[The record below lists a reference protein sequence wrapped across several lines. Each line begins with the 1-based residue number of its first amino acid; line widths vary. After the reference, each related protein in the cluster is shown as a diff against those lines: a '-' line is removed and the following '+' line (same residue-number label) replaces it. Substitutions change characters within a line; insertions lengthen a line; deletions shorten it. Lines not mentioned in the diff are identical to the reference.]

1 VPFEDLNHQGD
12 PINMRLQPDGR
23 RAFQGLPHE
32 LLTFSAW
39 NRILCLVL
47 AWYVGGLLISGRSSD
62 AWASVVIQ
70 TPADVS
76 GPGDQ
81 DAPPTRSKRPAV
93 LLRISLPVT
102 VASAAGLKS
111 SLQQIAENAPTVVR
125 PSDRLAVVLEFDT
138 AGGKTGRGSELE
150 GCQLLA
156 RYLVSAELNR
166 VETIAYLPGG
176 GERGARLAGHA
187 VLIALAANQI
197 VMGPNTSIG
206 EAGIDEPNIDNLLRE
221 IYRNIAS
228 QRLILPIPMA
238 LAMLDKDRQLFRVQ
252 TDRGP
257 VFVDADDLAE
267 LESQGQAL
275 ETNTLVERGS
285 LGRFTGQQLESFR
298 LIRYQL
304 NSRNELAAALNLVPN
319 SLDYSPAFEGQWR
332 AVEINLGTYIDE
344 RSVQWLMRSLGNQL
358 ARGKPPNLVVINLEN
373 INGNLD
379 ACLKLARFLI
389 DLDENKLQTVAHLKG
404 NVRGPAALVALCCDQ
419 LLMAADARLGGELD
433 EIDQQ
438 QLQSESWDDLLPI
451 VRSLARDL
459 DRDWSLMMA
468 MLKPDLVVNRCRHNL
483 TGQIRLLSPEEL
495 RDFKDRDSW
504 GVLEP
509 LDAGSG
515 ISGPLAEQLQVA
527 RALASDGAELAA
539 FYQLEQPPVPLQSTA
554 TDRYIERFANFLT
567 RPGVSMLL
575 LFMAVFLLSGEMSSP
590 GLGVSGFFS
599 SIFFLLFFWSHYLEG
614 NAGWFEIL
622 LFLCGVSFILME
634 IFVLP
639 GLGIFGIGGTLM
651 IISSLILASQNFS
664 AFRSIEDLNKL
675 PASLLPVMGGML
687 GFFAALLVLR
697 KVIPNSPF
705 LKRMVLDS
713 GQGRGSDWNSDR
725 DREAVVDWSYLRG
738 ASGESITRLA
748 PAGKARI
755 NGQVY
760 DVITDGRM
768 IDKGAAIVVVEAVAN
783 RVVVNSKED

>member
-1 VPFEDLNHQGD
+1 
-12 PINMRLQPDGR
+12 MMLQPDGQV
-23 RAFQGLPHE
+23 ALHVLPLE
-32 LLTFSAW
+32 RMAGWGRIVCWALAGWMGVLIFPVADPILGAVFRQTDSNPASLLEQDESA
-39 NRILCLVL
+39 
-47 AWYVGGLLISGRSSD
+47 
-62 AWASVVIQ
+62 
-70 TPADVS
+70 
-76 GPGDQ
+76 
-81 DAPPTRSKRPAV
+81 TRSKRPAV
-93 LLRISLPVT
+93 LLRIQLPVT
-102 VASAAGLKS
+102 VASAASLKA
-111 SLQQIAENAPTVVR
+111 SLQQVVENAPAVVQ

-156 RYLVSAELNR
+156 RYLVSADLNR
-166 VETIAYLPGG
+166 LETIAYIPGG
-176 GERGARLAGHA
+176 SERGGRLAGHA

-197 VMGPNTSIG
+197 VMGPETSIG
-206 EAGIDEPNIDNLLRE
+206 EAGIDEPNIDNLLQE

-228 QRLILPIPMA
+228 QRLILPVPMA
-238 LAMLDKDRQLFRVQ
+238 LAMLDKDRQLFRVL

-257 VFVDADDLAE
+257 VFVDADELSE
-267 LESQGQAL
+267 LESQGKAL
-275 ETNTLVERGS
+275 ETTTLVERGS
-285 LGRFTGQQLESFR
+285 PGRFTGQQLESFR

-332 AVEINLGTYIDE
+332 AVEINPGTYIEE
-344 RSVQWLMRSLGNQL
+344 RTVQWLMRSLGNQL
-358 ARGKPPNLVVINLEN
+358 ARSNPPNLVVLNLEN
-373 INGNLD
+373 SNGNLD
-379 ACLKLARFLI
+379 ACLKLARFLV
-389 DLDENKLQTVAHLKG
+389 DLDKNRLQTVAHVKG
-404 NVRGPAALVALCCDQ
+404 KVRGPAALLALCCDQ
-419 LLMAADARLGGELD
+419 LLMAADASLGGELD

-438 QLQSESWDDLLPI
+438 QLQSESLDDLLPI
-451 VRSLARDL
+451 VRSLASDL
-459 DRDWSLMMA
+459 NRDWSLMMA
-468 MLKPDLVVNRCRHNL
+468 TLSPELVINRCRHNL
-483 TGQIRLLSPEEL
+483 TGQIRLLSADEL
-495 RDFKDRDSW
+495 RELKDRDSW
-504 GVLEP
+504 SVLEP
-509 LDAGSG
+509 LDTVSG
-515 ISGPLAEQLQVA
+515 MGGPLAERLQVA
-527 RALASDGAELAA
+527 RALASDSAELQA
-539 FYQLEQPPVPLQSTA
+539 FYQLEQPPTVLQTTA

-567 RPGVSMLL
+567 RPGISMLL

-590 GLGVSGFFS
+590 GLGVAGFFS

-622 LFLCGVSFILME
+622 LFLCGVGFILME

-639 GLGIFGIGGTLM
+639 GLGIFGIGGSLM
-651 IISSLILASQNFS
+651 VIASLILASQNFS

-705 LKRMVLDS
+705 LKRLVLDS
-713 GQGRGSDWNSDR
+713 AQGRGSDWISDR

-738 ASGESITRLA
+738 SSGESITRLA

-768 IDKGAAIVVVEAVAN
+768 IDKGTSIVVVEAIAN
-783 RVVVNSKED
+783 RVVVNAKED